1 MAFDSL
7 GDNSSIFMLLI
18 AWMVILIAA
27 KALKLDKR
35 GFELKP
41 FMIMYKNHNVE
52 QTLDKIV
59 SMSRSAVKIFSN
71 IGVVGGAFMM
81 AFALWFLINNLSN
94 FFVAQDQF
102 SEVTL
107 LVPGVTI
114 RSIPSLTYFLLAAP
128 VVLIIH
134 EVAHG
139 IVARRENIRVKS
151 GGFAVIIA
159 LIAGFVEPE
168 EESFSKS
175 RRVSKVRVIAAGSTS
190 NILFS
195 FVIAGLLIF
204 NPAFGNI
211 LELMS
216 PELRSIFYNDPIGV
230 PVVQIM
236 EGYGAERAGMK
247 AEDII
252 IAINGIETRT
262 PAELA
267 NIDLK
272 PGDTALVTVLRDG
285 QEITLQ
291 VEVLPSEQDPE
302 KGLLGIIRGAFPHFP
317 PKSDFWIPWPAPVF
331 SFLLWVWML
340 SFFIGIFNML
350 PLLILDGE
358 KYIMTMI
365 EGKVSK
371 KTFTA
376 TRIFVNGVGFG
387 LLGANIIATVI
398 KSGFVTI

>member
-1 MAFDSL
+1 MPFDSL
-7 GDNSSIFMLLI
+7 GDNSSIIMLLI
-18 AWMVILIAA
+18 AWMAILIIA
-27 KALKLDKR
+27 KALRLDKR

-41 FMIMYKNHNVE
+41 FMIMYKNHNIE
-52 QTLDKIV
+52 HTLDKIV
-59 SMSRSAVKIFSN
+59 SISRRGVKIFSN

-81 AFALWFLINNLSN
+81 AFAFWFLINNLNN
-94 FFVAQDQF
+94 FFVAQEQF
-102 SEVTL
+102 NEVTL

-114 RSIPSLTYFLLAAP
+114 RSVPSLTYFLLAAP
-128 VVLIIH
+128 VVLVIH

-139 IVARRENIRVKS
+139 IVARLENIRVKS

-168 EESFSKS
+168 EESFNKA
-175 RRVSKVRVIAAGSTS
+175 RRISKVRVIAAGSTS

-195 FVIAGLLIF
+195 FIIAGLLMF

-230 PVVQIM
+230 PVLEII
-236 EGYGAERAGMK
+236 EGYGAEKAGMQVD
-247 AEDII
+247 DII
-252 IAINGIETRT
+252 IAINDIETRT

-267 NIDLK
+267 AIDLK
-272 PGDTALVTVLRDG
+272 PGDTALVTVLRDDK
-285 QEITLQ
+285 ELTLQ
-291 VEVLPSEQDPE
+291 VAVMASEDDPE
-302 KGLLGIIRGAFPHFP
+302 KGLLGIIRGAFPYFP
-317 PKSDFWIPWPAPVF
+317 PKVNFWIPWTAPVF

-358 KYIMTMI
+358 KYITSMI

-371 KTFTA
+371 RTFIA
-376 TRIFVNGVGFG
+376 TKIFVNSIGFG